1 VQRER
6 CPSAEACDLGRV
18 VLRAWSHIQ
27 NGVMPVSGGYSEQPS
42 KLMRLVDIAASER
55 GKMIEAEQRAV
66 ESRSKN
72 NGSKR
77 R

>member
-1 VQRER
+1 MQRER

-55 GKMIEAEQRAV
+55 GKMVEAEQKAA
-66 ESRSKN
+66 ESRARN
-72 NGSKR
+72 NGGKR